1 MVIKEGLN
9 ALYPGTNAIFSP
21 DEKYVLTGSGNPE
34 KGKAGQLCFL
44 RRDDL
49 ESVANVQL
57 DSPVVKVIWH
67 SRINQVSLRD
77 ACLGMRING
86 RQIVAGTA
94 SGAVTVL
101 FSPVSSTN
109 GAKLI
114 ANKGPPRKA
123 TVESLSAS
131 LLEPT
136 IVAPHA
142 LPMFRDGDDVITA
155 MGSMAT
161 KRKRDK
167 ERSDP
172 RKSRR
177 PELPVTG
184 PGKGGRVGAS
194 ATQHLVQ
201 TLFKDTT
208 RDVDPREALLKYAD
222 QEDGLMW
229 TKAWKDSGQVF
240 AKEEEEKEEG
250 EEE

>member
-1 MVIKEGLN
+1 MKL
-9 ALYPGTNAIFSP
+9 
-21 DEKYVLTGSGNPE
+21 
-34 KGKAGQLCFL
+34 
-44 RRDDL
+44 
-49 ESVANVQL
+49 
-57 DSPVVKVIWH
+57 KV
-67 SRINQVSLRD
+67 S
-77 ACLGMRING
+77 
-86 RQIVAGTA
+86 QIIAGTA
-94 SGAVTVL
+94 SGAVTAL
-101 FSPVSSTN
+101 FSPVASTN

-136 IVAPHA
+136 IIAPHA
-142 LPMFRDGDDVITA
+142 LPMFKDGDDIIAA

-161 KRKRDK
+161 KRKREK
-167 ERSDP
+167 ERGDP

-208 RDVDPREALLKYAD
+208 RDVDV
-222 QEDGLMW
+222 
-229 TKAWKDSGQVF
+229 SGGGCC
-240 AKEEEEKEEG
+240 ACMC
-250 EEE
+250 